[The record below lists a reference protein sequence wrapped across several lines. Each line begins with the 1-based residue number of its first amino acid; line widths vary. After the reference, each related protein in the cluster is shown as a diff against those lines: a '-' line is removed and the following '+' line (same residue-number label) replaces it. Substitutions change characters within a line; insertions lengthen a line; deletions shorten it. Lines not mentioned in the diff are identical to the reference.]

1 LPSFPT
7 RRSSD
12 LGCRVDQVLDRHPAA
27 IGVVERGRDRDQL
40 PQQVE
45 NPDRYDYRLTV
56 FKQLFPEYEGDGGA
70 GIERIRIILL
80 ERESALPDARRRT
93 ASSVLS
99 VKRYGKRTE
108 REEEDEPDAHNASH
122 HHLRTVTAVL

>member
-1 LPSFPT
+1 
-7 RRSSD
+7 
-12 LGCRVDQVLDRHPAA
+12 PAA

-40 PQQVE
+40 PQQVA

-56 FKQLFPEYEGDGGA
+56 FKQLFPEYEGDGGG

-80 ERESALPDARRRT
+80 QRGSALPDARRRT

-99 VKRYGKRTE
+99 VKRYGKPTE
-108 REEEDEPDAHNASH
+108 REEDEPDAHNASH